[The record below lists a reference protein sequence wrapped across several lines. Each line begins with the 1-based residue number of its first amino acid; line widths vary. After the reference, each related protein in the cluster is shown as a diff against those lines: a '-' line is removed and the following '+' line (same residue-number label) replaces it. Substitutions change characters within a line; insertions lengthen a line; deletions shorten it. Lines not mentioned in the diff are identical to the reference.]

1 MSMYN
6 SVEYFNNLN
15 YFRNRGEIME
25 RINKILTDPFFHEC
39 INKTKELEKDRL
51 FCKHGLD
58 HLVDVSRIS
67 YIIALESG
75 RINTIKLKLNT
86 EDINQL
92 KEVIYAAGILHDIG
106 RWKEYED
113 GSDHAVIGSTM
124 AEPVLK
130 RAGFD
135 KQEILIITTA
145 ISQHRGQEGERSV
158 LGEVLWLADDYSRG
172 CMECQ
177 GRDGCYKVE
186 QMPRGKVN
194 ILY

>member
-1 MSMYN
+1 
-6 SVEYFNNLN
+6 
-15 YFRNRGEIME
+15 ME
-25 RINKILTDPFFHEC
+25 RINKILLDPFFHEC
-39 INKTKELEKDRL
+39 IAKTKEFEKNRL
-51 FCKHGLD
+51 FCKHGID

-75 RINTIKLKLNT
+75 RINTIKMLLDT
-86 EDINQL
+86 EDVVKL
-92 KEVIYAAGILHDIG
+92 KEVIYAAGILHDIA
-106 RWKEYED
+106 RWKQYED
-113 GSDHAVIGSTM
+113 GSDHAVIGSTL

-135 KQEILIITTA
+135 PEEISIITKA
-145 ISQHRGQEGERSV
+145 ILEHRGKAGERSV

-172 CMECQ
+172 CLECQ

-186 QMPRGKVN
+186 QMPRGKVG